1 MSPLSTEIKCKLCEI
16 SGLHM
21 PAILGNRLWSSEI
34 CMQRIYWEVPFGTP
48 RMIKESNIW
57 QRESL
62 KYRVVDTMQLDLA
75 SDMSQVQVRG
85 AELPICIDRW
95 LDEGCLQKT

>member
-1 MSPLSTEIKCKLCEI
+1 M
-16 SGLHM
+16 
-21 PAILGNRLWSSEI
+21 
-34 CMQRIYWEVPFGTP
+34 PFGTP

-85 AELPICIDRW
+85 AELPICIDR
-95 LDEGCLQKT
+95 

>member
-1 MSPLSTEIKCKLCEI
+1 
-16 SGLHM
+16 
-21 PAILGNRLWSSEI
+21 
-34 CMQRIYWEVPFGTP
+34 MQRIYREVPFGTP

-85 AELPICIDRW
+85 AELPICIDR
-95 LDEGCLQKT
+95 